1 MAMRTC
7 IKCGEE
13 KPLTAEYFYRD
24 KKSASGYFSYP
35 CKICRNKSSKKWRKE
50 NPEKSYNSSKKFRE
64 ENPERFLAIQK
75 KWREKNRESERLR
88 ASKYREAN
96 REKVRATHKKYY
108 EANREQ
114 LIAANTKYKTERRRN
129 DPTFKL
135 QCNLQRGL
143 WGCLSGKSKKC
154 RTLEYVGMDAP
165 KLWKYF
171 ESKFTDGMTR
181 ENYGEWHVDHI
192 RPLSSFDFDQFKQG
206 SEEYENLI
214 HEAWHYTNLQPLWAK
229 DNMSKQGK
237 WEGAL

>member
-1 MAMRTC
+1 MEMRTC
-7 IKCGEE
+7 SRCGEE
-13 KPLTAEYFYRD
+13 KPLTAEYFHRD

-35 CKICRNKSSKKWRKE
+35 CKICRNKISKKWRKE
-50 NPEKSYNSSKKFRE
+50 NPEKSQKSSKKFRE

-75 KWREKNRESERLR
+75 KWREENRESERLR
-88 ASKYREAN
+88 ASKYREENHEKALARGKKWRKAN
-96 REKVRATHKKYY
+96 PRY
-108 EANREQ
+108 
-114 LIAANTKYKTERRRN
+114 NTEYRTNRRRS

-135 QCNLQRGL
+135 QSNLRSGL
-143 WGCLSGKSKKC
+143 WACLSGKQKKSH
-154 RTLEYVGMDAP
+154 TLEYVGMDAP

-192 RPLSSFDFDQFKQG
+192 RPLCSFDFDQFKEG

-237 WEGAL
+237 WEGVL